1 MTPSNRELALLDSG
15 EYLYLRELSEP
26 RDNWLQ
32 LVVQVTREIG
42 IRMALGS
49 TVGHAMVQI
58 GRSGA
63 GGSVLG
69 LVLGLALCA
78 GVLRVMRSVVY
89 GVGVYDVPTILGVV
103 LVLASMTLI
112 ATTVSTLR
120 IASIDPANTLR
131 DELSTPGYIRI
142 GHRTSAAPLLHFCDD
157 RVDQAF
163 HTS

>member
-26 RDNWLQ
+26 RDNSLQ

-63 GGSVLG
+63 SGSVLG
-69 LVLGLALCA
+69 LARECCA
-78 GVLRVMRSVVY
+78 
-89 GVGVYDVPTILGVV
+89 
-103 LVLASMTLI
+103 
-112 ATTVSTLR
+112 
-120 IASIDPANTLR
+120 
-131 DELSTPGYIRI
+131 
-142 GHRTSAAPLLHFCDD
+142 
-157 RVDQAF
+157 
-163 HTS
+163 